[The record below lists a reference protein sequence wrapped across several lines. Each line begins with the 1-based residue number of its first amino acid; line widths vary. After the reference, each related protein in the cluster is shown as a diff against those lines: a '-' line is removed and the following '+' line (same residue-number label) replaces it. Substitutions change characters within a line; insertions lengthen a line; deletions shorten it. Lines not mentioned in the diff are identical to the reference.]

1 MHFALQSTGYLDK
14 GHVSLHLTRSFVS
27 YGKHRTALH
36 FGLHIMV
43 VDHRSGDVYA
53 MKNFNTHQ
61 HKHAANQLVEFIR
74 KLPRGLIVLGAAH
87 SDWTRHTTSQ
97 LNQVL
102 V

>member
-1 MHFALQSTGYLDK
+1 MHFALQSTGFLDR
-14 GHVSLHLTRSFVS
+14 GHLGLHQIKSFVS
-27 YGKHRTALH
+27 YGKHTTTRH
-36 FGLHIMV
+36 YGLNIMV
-43 VDHRSGDVYA
+43 VDHRSGDLYA
-53 MKNFNTHQ
+53 MKNFNTHV
-61 HKHAANQLVEFIR
+61 HKHAAGQMVSFIR